1 MISGKT
7 SVRGWHCRCAV
18 NVLCTW
24 NSKLVSLPLCGLFW
38 LWWNYLEWCECVVV
52 VQIQFVVW
60 LLKLHMVVRVR
71 ELHKR
76 STVSAHS
83 VVICADGKYK
93 IVCHSKSATQTPSK
107 TKYMTSYFFVG
118 SYPHNI
124 FVDTCLQKP
133 QILFFFFWSV
143 HLL

>member
-1 MISGKT
+1 M
-7 SVRGWHCRCAV
+7 
-18 NVLCTW
+18 
-24 NSKLVSLPLCGLFW
+24 
-38 LWWNYLEWCECVVV
+38 EWCECVVV
-52 VQIQFVVW
+52 VPIQFVVW

-118 SYPHNI
+118 SFPYLKHICGHLSAKAP
-124 FVDTCLQKP
+124 DSL
-133 QILFFFFWSV
+133 LSV